1 MEPKIYFSTSAIDAF
16 NWFPPKM
23 WTVLAIYY
31 LIGHFRHF
39 AEKHLLRHLPTNSFI
54 NPKWLDQ
61 GSRHRPDAEAGVE
74 VLVAGVGAGRAAAEL
89 LLLLVLA
96 VAGVVAAAAR
106 AVPPLTP
113 PQLLHIHRVDLT

>member
-23 WTVLAIYY
+23 RTVLAIYY

-39 AEKHLLRHLPTNSFI
+39 AKKHLLRHLPTNSFI
-54 NPKWLDQ
+54 TPKWLDQ

-106 AVPPLTP
+106 AGPPLTP
-113 PQLLHIHRVDLT
+113 SQLLHIHRVDLT